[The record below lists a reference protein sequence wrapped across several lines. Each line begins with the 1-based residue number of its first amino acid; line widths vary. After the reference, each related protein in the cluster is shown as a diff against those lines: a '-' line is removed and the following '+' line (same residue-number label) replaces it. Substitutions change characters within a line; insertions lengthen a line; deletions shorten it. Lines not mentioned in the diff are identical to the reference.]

1 VHFIYLHGFGSSAAS
16 FKAQLV
22 RKAIDAKPEHS
33 LFLVDLP
40 FSPKEAM
47 SLIEAHIETL
57 ESDNWAVI
65 GSSLGGFYTT
75 YICEKYTKKGVLINP
90 AVRAHQLL
98 SARLGNNENYHTGQ
112 VFELTEHHLQQL
124 KVMYLPQLAHP
135 ENLLLLTQTGDE
147 VLDYQEGVDYYQG
160 SEQVIIDGGN
170 HGFDDYEDYLTTT
183 FNFLIG

>member
-1 VHFIYLHGFGSSAAS
+1 MHFIYLHGFGSSAAS

-22 RKAIDAKPEHS
+22 RKAIEVKPEHS

-57 ESDNWAVI
+57 GSENWAVV

-75 YICEKYTKKGVLINP
+75 YLCEKYTKKGVLINP
-90 AVRAHQLL
+90 AVRAHELL

-112 VFELTEHHLQQL
+112 AFTLTEQHLQQL
-124 KVMYLPQLAHP
+124 EGLYLPKLAHP

-147 VLDYQEGVDYYQG
+147 VLDYQKGVEYYQG
-160 SEQVIIDGGN
+160 SKQVISEGGDHAFAN
-170 HGFDDYEDYLTTT
+170 YKDYLITT
-183 FNFLIG
+183 FDFLIG